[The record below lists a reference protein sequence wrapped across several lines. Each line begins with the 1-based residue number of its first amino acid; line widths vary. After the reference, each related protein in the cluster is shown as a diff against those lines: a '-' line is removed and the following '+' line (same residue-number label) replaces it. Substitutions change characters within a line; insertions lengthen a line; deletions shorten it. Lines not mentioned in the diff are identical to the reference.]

1 MRIGCISRDIVCEIR
16 FLNAG
21 RRSGDFHVETLPVH
35 KAIVDQLPAGM
46 YAIIATAEATNAFA
60 GYDTD
65 NAGRTQRTLRLA
77 QRDGR
82 IP

>member
-1 MRIGCISRDIVCEIR
+1 MRIGCITCAIVCEIR
-16 FLNAG
+16 FLYAS
-21 RRSGDFHVETLPVH
+21 RRSGVFHVETLPVH
-35 KAIVDQLPAGM
+35 EAIVDQLPAGM

-60 GYDTD
+60 GYDTNND
-65 NAGRTQRTLRLA
+65 GRTQRTLRLA